1 MRILVLAALVL
12 IGTGIPAAA
21 EEGPWSAP
29 SWYVGATERRG
40 DVVLTTAMYVSPG
53 AGHSIVDVHCT
64 RQDLRTKAVSRR
76 RVRAA
81 AKMAQGLWC
90 GDAKA
95 FGRWCVDLREGAPL
109 RWYGP
114 TPCASGPAT
123 FGTGD

>member
-1 MRILVLAALVL
+1 MRSLVALLVL
-12 IGTGIPAAA
+12 IGTVAPAAA

-29 SWYVGATERRG
+29 SWYLGATERRG
-40 DVVLTTAMYVSPG
+40 DVVLTTSMYVSP
-53 AGHSIVDVHCT
+53 ARGHSVVDLQCT

-81 AKMAQGLWC
+81 AQMAQGLWC
-90 GDAKA
+90 GDGRAL
-95 FGRWCVDLREGAPL
+95 GRWCVDLREGALL
-109 RWYGP
+109 RWYGS